1 MIKIKNKSKLLLVI
15 IIFLLDA
22 ICAVH
27 VQLIA
32 PRYVK
37 SGSTATLYCNH
48 SVPEDELY
56 KIEFIKDDEKIFQYI
71 KERNPPFVIPG
82 INGVFMEYSENGT
95 TIKLRNVSF
104 LASGVYSCAVSMS
117 TPIYTKP
124 SDNVQMK
131 VIVPQTEN
139 PKITFEKSVYM
150 VGENL
155 EANCSSSAALPVP
168 HLTCYSYWKTIPLVQ
183 YFSIDMGH
191 MRFLRFHGLQLAKWK
206 MGDVNIHC
214 KLSIDPRLTC
224 TLQEYTF
231 YFEEDRHGNRENT
244 ALVNSPFYADSTA
257 DHPRCLRLR
266 LGLSMKQLVDVT
278 LVHHY
283 PHTQHKDLLSA
294 TAKLMIEVSALHA
307 GDNGYLDISCHSTIP
322 DYPMNHEEY
331 ADVKKKTVSI
341 QITLASI
348 PSSFAVRSMHELI
361 LAKHTIDVSTV
372 NIKENST
379 VIHANKDPAES

>member
-1 MIKIKNKSKLLLVI
+1 IKNKLLLVI

-71 KERNPPFVIPG
+71 KERNPPFVTPG

-155 EANCSSSAALPVP
+155 EANCSSSAASPVP
-168 HLTCYSYWKTIPLVQ
+168 HLTWFINGK
-183 YFSIDMGH
+183 
-191 MRFLRFHGLQLAKWK
+191 
-206 MGDVNIHC
+206 
-214 KLSIDPRLTC
+214 
-224 TLQEYTF
+224 E
-231 YFEEDRHGNRENT
+231 
-244 ALVNSPFYADSTA
+244 
-257 DHPRCLRLR
+257 
-266 LGLSMKQLVDVT
+266 VDVT

-331 ADVKKKTVSI
+331 ADVRKKTVSI

-348 PSSFAVRSMHELI
+348 PSSFAVRSMHELVLVTI
-361 LAKHTIDVSTV
+361 SCIICAKRTLIS
-372 NIKENST
+372 
-379 VIHANKDPAES
+379 